1 MTTKTKTKKLVKTKA
16 ELTLANKL
24 SFKGKYVESLLESAA
39 QHCKL
44 EGERLPNA
52 QSYLAL
58 IARQRAQR
66 IKAKW
71 GLSVLAFDRLVAK
84 GKQILRDFRTGYSMG
99 EVKTIEVGDEWFL
112 RVDDTQ
118 EYSRSSK
125 YQAKHGDLKI
135 RIDLLSLRKIEK
147 IQGVWTVIRSGNRA
161 SWLQSRGTKG
171 SYEVYWVHG
180 FLVGSSH
187 GATLEECELLEAG
200 KAVRAQ
206 DGKVKRLD
214 RFIGLRDRVA
224 AGACEAGVLAFC
236 DRNGLNPDFGYR
248 IDYLLSLGD
257 DIAASYLT
265 RVARLLK
272 R

>member
-1 MTTKTKTKKLVKTKA
+1 MTTKTKKTIKSKDEIA
-16 ELTLANKL
+16 LANKL
-24 SFKGKYVESLLESAA
+24 GFKGKYVDSLLESAA
-39 QHCKL
+39 KHCKL

-58 IARQRAQR
+58 MARQRAER

-71 GLSVLAFDRLVAK
+71 GLSVRAFDQLIAN

-99 EVKTIEVGDEWFL
+99 ERKTIEVGEEWFL

-118 EYSRSSK
+118 EYSRSTRYK
-125 YQAKHGDLKI
+125 ATHGDLKI

-147 IQGVWTVIRSGNRA
+147 IQGVWTVRRSRNRA

-171 SYEVYWVHG
+171 TYEIYWVHG

-187 GATLEECELLEAG
+187 GKTIEECQLLEAG
-200 KAVRAQ
+200 KATRGD
-206 DGKVKRLD
+206 DGKIKRLD

-236 DRNGLNPDFGYR
+236 ERHGLDPEFGYR
-248 IDYLLSLGD
+248 IDYLLSLKD
-257 DIAASYLT
+257 DIAASYLI